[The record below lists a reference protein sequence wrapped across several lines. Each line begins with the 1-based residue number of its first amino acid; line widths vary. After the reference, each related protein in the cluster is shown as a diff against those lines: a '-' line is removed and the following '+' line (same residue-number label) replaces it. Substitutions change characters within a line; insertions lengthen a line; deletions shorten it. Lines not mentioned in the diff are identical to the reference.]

1 MLGIDPKAV
10 TVDFAAVM
18 ERMRR
23 LRSEI
28 SDNDSASRFA
38 SDLGVDVFQV
48 GTCPALGL
56 CSCIFLSSSSTAL
69 HIHVAAIPVDWLSL
83 SYETQQWCEK

>member
-1 MLGIDPKAV
+1 MRKAAELGVLGIDPKAV
-10 TVDFAAVM
+10 TVDFTAVM

-56 CSCIFLSSSSTAL
+56 CSCIFPSSSTVAL
-69 HIHVAAIPVDWLSL
+69 YILVVA
-83 SYETQQWCEK
+83 